1 MKNPR
6 PWGPEEG
13 TRNARRGARRHAKGK
28 KKKKGGASGGN
39 KTHPRPRTPPPAT
52 NNTEPVIA
60 AHAMAVPRSGWKIIR
75 PRKAAVGMM
84 AGSNVSRQSSMDL
97 VRHSRKNAK
106 NRMRAGLAI
115 SEGWNV
121 KLPQ

>member
-1 MKNPR
+1 ERRNEKRKTKKKTAKTNESKANPR
-6 PWGPEEG
+6 
-13 TRNARRGARRHAKGK
+13 TRNL
-28 KKKKGGASGGN
+28 
-39 KTHPRPRTPPPAT
+39 TPAT

-60 AHAMAVPRSGWKIIR
+60 AHAMAVPRSGWKMIR

-115 SEGWNV
+115 SEGWNE